1 MLPLWSVSLAGALI
15 APALPS
21 RPLSRVRWP
30 GQPSILAQ
38 VRKSSD
44 SWDTVQQE
52 LYSQL
57 GLGDGEEAIEQKQKQ
72 KLTDLALASA
82 SPAAAAGSTA
92 TPPSAHSSP
101 RTPAPR
107 SGVQPWGSW
116 SQEGDSVNLE
126 IALPRGVT
134 ARDVR
139 CELNKDGILRITLK
153 GGGGAEGGGE
163 GGGDAGEV
171 DASSPLLVGRIALP
185 VDRTDLMWG
194 VEEDS
199 DGERLLCVEL
209 PLWPADPKRTVM
221 VDCIF
226 DESLEVQGR
235 NHGLVAGLNGVGG
248 VSQ

>member
-153 GGGGAEGGGE
+153 GVGGAEGGGE
-163 GGGDAGEV
+163 GAATRVRSMRRPRYSLGESHFRWTV
-171 DASSPLLVGRIALP
+171 RI
-185 VDRTDLMWG
+185 
-194 VEEDS
+194 
-199 DGERLLCVEL
+199 
-209 PLWPADPKRTVM
+209 
-221 VDCIF
+221 
-226 DESLEVQGR
+226 
-235 NHGLVAGLNGVGG
+235 
-248 VSQ
+248 